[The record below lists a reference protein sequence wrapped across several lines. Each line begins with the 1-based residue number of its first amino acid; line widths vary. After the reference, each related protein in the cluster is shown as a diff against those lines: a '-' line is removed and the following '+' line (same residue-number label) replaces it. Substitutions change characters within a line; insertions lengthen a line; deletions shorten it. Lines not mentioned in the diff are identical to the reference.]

1 MKILLLGG
9 NGQLG
14 WELRRSLAVL
24 GELSAP
30 TRRPASE
37 AASTDA
43 SMQDGL
49 CGDLEDLAGLA
60 AAVRRLRPDAIVNAA
75 AYTAVDRAESE
86 RSKAHH
92 INALAVGVLAEE
104 AERCGAWLIHY
115 STDYVFNGAG
125 NKPWTEQ
132 DQCAPLNVYGA
143 SKLEGETLAQRHCKR
158 HLILRTSWV
167 YASHGGNFARTMLRL
182 AGERD
187 ELKVVD
193 DQIGAPTGADLIAD
207 VTAHA
212 LRQLQTQPELA
223 GLYHLSAGGETS
235 WFGYARHV
243 LGVAERAGW
252 PLRVR
257 PEQVLPVPSSAFPS
271 AAARPHNSRLDS
283 SRLRAA
289 FGLHLPDWTIGV
301 ERMLAESLG
310 PAKA

>member
-167 YASHGGNFARTMLRL
+167 YAARGGNFAKTMLKLAQDRERL
-182 AGERD
+182 T
-187 ELKVVD
+187 VID
-193 DQIGAPTGADLIAD
+193 DQVGAPTGADLLAD
-207 VTAHA
+207 LTAHLVRA
-212 LRQLQTQPELA
+212 SAIGGARSGTYHAVAAGATTWHGYAKHVIEFGRAA
-223 GLYHLSAGGETS
+223 GLNIKVPASNVEPVATTAYPTP
-235 WFGYARHV
+235 AR
-243 LGVAERAGW
+243 
-252 PLRVR
+252 R
-257 PEQVLPVPSSAFPS
+257 PA
-271 AAARPHNSRLDS
+271 NSRLDTQ
-283 SRLRAA
+283 RLRES
-289 FGLHLPDWTIGV
+289 FNFNLPDWRVGV
-301 ERMLAESLG
+301 DRMLTEVLG
-310 PAKA
+310 R

>member
-1 MKILLLGG
+1 
-9 NGQLG
+9 
-14 WELRRSLAVL
+14 
-24 GELSAP
+24 
-30 TRRPASE
+30 
-37 AASTDA
+37 
-43 SMQDGL
+43 MQDSL

-60 AAVRRLRPDAIVNAA
+60 ATVRRLRPEAIVNAA

-86 RSKAHH
+86 RNKAHR

-115 STDYVFNGAG
+115 SSDYVFNGSG
-125 NKPWTEQ
+125 VKPWTEQ
-132 DQCAPLNVYGA
+132 DPSAPLNVYGA
-143 SKLEGETLAQRHCKR
+143 SKLEGEALAQRLCKR

-167 YASHGGNFARTMLRL
+167 YASRGGNFARTMLRL

-193 DQIGAPTGADLIAD
+193 DQVGAPTGADLIAD

-212 LRQLQTQPELA
+212 LRQLQAQPELA

-235 WFGYARHV
+235 GVGYARHV

-257 PEQVLPVPSSAFPS
+257 AEQVLPVPSSAFPS
-271 AAARPHNSRLDS
+271 AALRPHNSRLDS
-283 SRLRAA
+283 SRACAA
-289 FGLHLPDWTIGV
+289 FGLHLPDWKVGV
-301 ERMLAESLG
+301 ERMLAETLLSRTAPV
-310 PAKA
+310 PATLTTFPP